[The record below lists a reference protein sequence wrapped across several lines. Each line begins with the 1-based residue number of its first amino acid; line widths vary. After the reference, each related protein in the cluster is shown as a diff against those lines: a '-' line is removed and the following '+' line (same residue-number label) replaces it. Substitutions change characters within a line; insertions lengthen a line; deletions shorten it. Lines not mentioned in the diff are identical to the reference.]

1 MKIKEMTSKTSLEI
15 QATDVF
21 LIEDLEDT
29 KQVSAAELVE
39 YLFAGDMA
47 KKIISAAVS
56 EILGGEYVGYSIE
69 EDM

>member
-1 MKIKEMTSKTSLEI
+1 MKIKEMTAKTSLEI

-21 LIEDLEDT
+21 IIEDLEDT

-56 EILGGEYVGYSIE
+56 EILGSEYVSYSE
-69 EDM
+69 EQDA